1 MPNELK
7 LSRRSLVFALAAL
20 LAAGSSF
27 GIAGSRGEAVQAQEG
42 IRATKLAIVTG
53 GKGGGAELKAA
64 EILKNRILKRSSVAV
79 ESAPEQ
85 AANVNVLMANS
96 DVVLVVGSPVS
107 NSHSARLMGELGM
120 TLPTLPNSDRTH
132 PEAFAVKSGVVDGRN
147 YVVVAGTD
155 QRGTLYGVG
164 WLLRTITYLPDALL
178 IPAMDAQEKP
188 AFPMRGGNPSGPGSR
203 ARQYGNLRP
212 RTHEEHLETM
222 EDLML
227 LGTNIFYGDPVL
239 LRSYGM
245 LTVTG
250 RTANQMGGDLPK
262 AWRADGGRSPKYVC
276 PSVPE
281 ARKALLESFDE
292 MFRKAPA
299 HDYFTTNSG
308 DVGGCRCDKC
318 MPWGGTYIRLMH
330 EIADI
335 LHKYHPEMKILATNQ
350 DLTSEGDQAI
360 FDYLNSRDSSWLHA
374 IRYGPGA
381 DQMQTYIRGPVHPQ
395 WFEYEGFGPLGNY
408 LKRRYR
414 ELPQATNIALYS
426 DITHWMQ
433 AQFAVPHPDPA
444 LAAIYSRRS
453 WNARPRNFHKVG
465 REILHYALGD
475 MHYSEGM
482 HDDFNKWFWYRL
494 LWNPHQDAES
504 ITREYCRYWFGSEA
518 TDEMTEAIFLMEQ
531 TLERRVV
538 DNPGIVKAVELVRS
552 AGAKIPEN
560 LLKTDYR
567 WRIVSQKAL
576 IDRYIQLKVQRGEA
590 LKDEAGRVLSRV
602 NDSGNPRA
610 VLTEAAKVFEKPA
623 DTPEM
628 NALLQEARK
637 LGEESNKIIGYR
649 VPATFIVEDYDLAEV
664 GWWKK
669 TLEKALADGDNSK
682 MKNAAKMIL
691 DYENPGEGGFYDNLG
706 WPNDPEHLVRGEWL
720 WGFMPFP
727 GPAKQSHYGLAYTM
741 FEPHGVS
748 LAYEGLDSTAQYVVR
763 ISIGVHLEEGEA
775 ADMLRNIELKEG
787 VQADGQA
794 ICEGFAIPRG
804 DVVYREFDVPRTVT
818 KDGRLEIT
826 LTNSSPV
833 LPITAAYEV
842 WLMRKDKMPWT
853 VGP

>member
-1 MPNELK
+1 MPK
-7 LSRRSLVFALAAL
+7 KPMVSVRSLVLALAAL

-27 GIAGSRGEAVQAQEG
+27 DVAGPWAKAAPAQEG
-42 IRATKLAIVTG
+42 IRATKLAIITG
-53 GKGGGAELKAA
+53 SESRAPELKAA
-64 EILKNRILKRSSVAV
+64 EILEKRILKRSSVAV
-79 ESAPEQ
+79 ERVSEQ
-85 AANVNVLMANS
+85 AANAEVLIANS
-96 DVVLVVGSPVS
+96 DVVLVVGSPTG
-107 NSHSARLMGELGM
+107 NSHSAHLMRELGM
-120 TLPTLPNSDRTH
+120 ALPALPNSDRTH
-132 PEAFAVKSGVVDGRN
+132 PEGFAVKSGSVDGRN

-155 QRGTLYGVG
+155 ERGTLYGVG
-164 WLLRTITYLPDALL
+164 WLLRAMTYLPDALL
-178 IPAMDAQEKP
+178 IPAVDAQEKP
-188 AFPMRGGNPSGPGSR
+188 AFSMRGGNPSGPGSR

-222 EDLML
+222 EDLIL
-227 LGTNIFYGDPVL
+227 LGTNIFYGDPAL
-239 LRSYGM
+239 LHSYGM

-250 RTANQMGGDLPK
+250 RTANQMSGGFPK
-262 AWRADGGRSPKYVC
+262 AWRADGGRPSSYVC
-276 PSVPE
+276 PSNPE

-292 MFRKAPA
+292 MFRNAPEY
-299 HDYFTTNSG
+299 DFFTTNSG

-335 LHKYHPEMKILATNQ
+335 LHKYHPETKILATNQ

-408 LKRRYR
+408 LKRRYH
-414 ELPQATNIALYS
+414 ELPPTTNIALYS

-504 ITREYCRYWFGSEA
+504 ITREYCRYWFGPEA
-518 TDEMTEAIFLMEQ
+518 ADEMTEAIFLMEQ
-531 TLERRVV
+531 TLERSVA
-538 DNPGIVKAVELVRS
+538 DNPGIVEAVELVRS

-560 LLKTDYR
+560 LLETDYR
-567 WRIVSQKAL
+567 WRIISQKAL
-576 IDRYIQLKVQRGEA
+576 MDRYIQLTVQRGEA
-590 LKDEAGRVLSRV
+590 LKDEAGRILARV
-602 NDSGNPRA
+602 EDSDNPRA
-610 VLTEAAKVFEKPA
+610 KLTAAAKVLEKPA

-628 NALLQEARK
+628 NAVMQEARK
-637 LGEESNKIIGYR
+637 LGEESNEIVGYR
-649 VPATFIVEDYDLAEV
+649 VPATFIVEEYDLAEV

-727 GPAKQSHYGLAYTM
+727 GPAKQSHYSLAYSM
-741 FEPHGVS
+741 FEARGVS

-763 ISIGVHLEEGEA
+763 ISIGVHLDEGEA

-787 VQADGQA
+787 LLADGQVISEA
-794 ICEGFAIPRG
+794 FAIPRG
-804 DVVYREFDVPRTVT
+804 DVTYREFDVPREVT
-818 KDGRLEIT
+818 KDGKLEIT